1 MRGVLGNGLLRG
13 FVPGSG
19 PFFLRG
25 FDVESGWPMLGA
37 IRLGLWVPG
46 IGFLFRFLFIVLS
59 PFLKRTENG
68 NDRSCIVP
76 HCA

>member
-1 MRGVLGNGLLRG
+1 
-13 FVPGSG
+13 
-19 PFFLRG
+19 
-25 FDVESGWPMLGA
+25 MLGA

-59 PFLKRTENG
+59 LFLKRTEND
-68 NDRSCIVP
+68 NDRSFIVP